1 MRGDAI
7 QVRFA
12 GRRAVGSLA
21 DRAEGLARYFPGDLD
36 PTFEFRAGPGAAG
49 AWNAFRETLEA
60 SRSHDVVWLLSQ
72 HPARL
77 VAARIGQFLFGTP
90 FIVDTGDLLEES
102 ERTAG
107 RGSVRCLSVRLVERA
122 SVRWPDAVV
131 VRGSRHVELL
141 ERWGVRGAVLIP
153 DGVDCGAF
161 VGGDRDG
168 VRRAIGAGTSAVVGV
183 VSTIGWEPRLGLPS
197 PGWDVVECLARLPDL
212 DLVGLIVGDGPGL
225 ARLQSLAAQR
235 GVADRMRFVGRQSFA
250 ALPGYLAAMDVF
262 LHTALN
268 NPMSQVRTT
277 GKLPL
282 LLAAGRAAVVSRVGE
297 AARVLEGTGMLLDF
311 DGTPEQYAVRLA
323 ERVRALVAARAF
335 DGWKETGPAIARRE
349 FDYALLSGRAEAL
362 VRRLA
367 AARPRRR

>member
-21 DRAEGLARYFPGDLD
+21 DRAAGLARHFPGDLA
-36 PTFEFRAGPGAAG
+36 PSFEFRASSGAAG
-49 AWNAFRETLEA
+49 AWDAFRETLAA

-77 VAARIGQFLFGTP
+77 VAAWIGRLLFGTP

-107 RGSVRCLSVRLVERA
+107 HGTVRCLAVRLVERA
-122 SVRWPDAVV
+122 SVRLPDATV

-141 ERWGVRGAVLIP
+141 QQWGVRGAVLIP
-153 DGVDCGAF
+153 DGVECAAF
-161 VGGDRDG
+161 AGGDRDG

-183 VSTIGWEPRLGLPS
+183 VSTIGWEPHLGLPS
-197 PGWDVVECLARLPDL
+197 PGWDVVECLARLPGL

-225 ARLQSLAAQR
+225 AGLQSLAARR
-235 GVADRMRFVGRQSFA
+235 GVADRMRFVGRQSLEV
-250 ALPGYLAAMDVF
+250 LPGYLAAMDVF

-311 DGTPEQYAVRLA
+311 DGTPEEYGARLA
-323 ERVRALVAARAF
+323 ERVRAIVAEGAF
-335 DGWKETGPAIARRE
+335 DRWKETGPAIARRE
-349 FDYALLSGRAEAL
+349 FDYTLLSRRAEDL
-362 VRRLA
+362 IRRVA